1 MKNAS
6 LITTI
11 IALLVGAAGGY
22 FIGNKGSQN
31 DVSGNE
37 IKNENVISGTGPGS
51 SYKPSGSSSS
61 KDNASTDSSVVSV
74 DGNLAAEARRLF
86 DSGDVSGALQ
96 KILNAPG
103 LMGRMEALLGFV
115 KTLDAEG
122 VEAALPF
129 VRGMGRGGDQ
139 FMSMG
144 LLMGRYAEIDPERA
158 LTYVGKQGGME
169 RGFGTSSILRTW
181 AASDPRAAADY
192 LSNNVIGSGGDDWML
207 RRTAGSLASEWAK
220 QDSDA
225 ALAWATGLPDE
236 VKGDAMNNIVE
247 QLTSQDPLEAAKVAM
262 GFEGEQR
269 ERSMRTI
276 ADQWSRNEPEDAV
289 KWAESLTVEGKTQAI
304 EEAVE
309 NWVRK
314 DTDAAVAYMDNMDQG
329 ERDAIMKEVVEQW
342 GRKGSE
348 AQPAAAE
355 WVASQPDGK
364 GKVDATGEIV
374 GQWMRSDAVAA
385 SDWLNGQPEGD
396 AKDRGI
402 SALLRDRSVRED
414 PEAAVAWADSIS
426 NQEMRSEQV
435 ERSARSWLASDRAAA
450 LEYLEQSNS
459 LSAEQKTEL
468 INLSPEELNRGRER
482 EGWRGRGRPF

>member
-37 IKNENVISGTGPGS
+37 IKNGNVISESGPGS
-51 SYKPSGSSSS
+51 SYKPSGSSSN

-103 LMGRMEALLGFV
+103 QMGRMEALLGFV
-115 KTLDAEG
+115 KTLDADG
-122 VEAALPF
+122 VETAMPF

-192 LSNNVIGSGGDDWML
+192 LTNNVLGSGGDDWML

-225 ALAWATGLPDE
+225 ALAWANNLPDE

-269 ERSMRTI
+269 ERSLRTI
-276 ADQWSRNEPEDAV
+276 ADQWSRNSPEDAV
-289 KWAESLTVEGKTQAI
+289 KWAESLTVEGKTQAL

-309 NWVRK
+309 SWVGK
-314 DTDAAVAYMDNMDQG
+314 DTDAAVAYMAKMDQG
-329 ERDAIMKEVVEQW
+329 ERDTIMKEVVEQW
-342 GRKGSE
+342 GRKGAE
-348 AQPAAAE
+348 AQPEAAE
-355 WVASQPDGK
+355 WVASQPEGK

-374 GQWMRSDAVAA
+374 GQWMRSDSEAA
-385 SDWLNGQPEGD
+385 STWLGGQPEGD

-414 PEAAVAWADSIS
+414 PEVAVAWADEIS

-435 ERSARSWLASDRAAA
+435 ERSARSWLANDRAAA

-468 INLSPEELNRGRER
+468 INLSPEELNRGGDRDGR
-482 EGWRGRGRPF
+482 RGRGRPF

>member
-37 IKNENVISGTGPGS
+37 IKNGNVISGTGPGS

-61 KDNASTDSSVVSV
+61 KANSSNDSSVVSV

-103 LMGRMEALLGFV
+103 QMGRMEALLGFV

-192 LSNNVIGSGGDDWML
+192 LTNNVLGSGGDDWML

-289 KWAESLTVEGKTQAI
+289 KWAEALTIEGKTQAI

-329 ERDAIMKEVVEQW
+329 ERDDIMKEVVEQW
-342 GRKGSE
+342 GRKGAES
-348 AQPAAAE
+348 QPAAAD
-355 WVASQPDGK
+355 WVAAQPEGK

-374 GQWMRSDAVAA
+374 GQWMRSDAEAA
-385 SDWLNGQPEGD
+385 STWLGEQPEGD

-414 PEAAVAWADSIS
+414 PELAVAWADSIA

-468 INLSPEELNRGRER
+468 INLSPEELNRGRDR

>member
-37 IKNENVISGTGPGS
+37 IKNGNVISGTGPGS

-103 LMGRMEALLGFV
+103 QMGRMEALLGFV

-192 LSNNVIGSGGDDWML
+192 LTNNVLGSGGDDWML

-289 KWAESLTVEGKTQAI
+289 KWAESLTIEGKTQAI

-329 ERDAIMKEVVEQW
+329 ERDDIMKEVVEQW
-342 GRKGSE
+342 GRKGAES
-348 AQPAAAE
+348 QPAAAD
-355 WVASQPDGK
+355 WVAAQPEGK

-374 GQWMRSDAVAA
+374 GQWMRSDAEAA
-385 SDWLNGQPEGD
+385 STWLGEQPEGD

-414 PEAAVAWADSIS
+414 PEVAVAWADSIS

-468 INLSPEELNRGRER
+468 INLSPEELNRGRDR

>member
-11 IALLVGAAGGY
+11 IALLIGAAGGY
-22 FIGNKGSQN
+22 FIGNKGSKDETSSN
-31 DVSGNE
+31 R
-37 IKNENVISGTGPGS
+37 IKNSNVISGNGPS
-51 SYKPSGSSSS
+51 SANRQSGSSSK
-61 KDNASTDSSVVSV
+61 KDHSGGDSSIPSV
-74 DGNLAAEARRLF
+74 EGDLADEAKRLF
-86 DSGDVSGALQ
+86 DSGDVAGALQ

-103 LMGRMEALLGFV
+103 QMGRMEALLGFV
-115 KTLDAEG
+115 KTLDADG
-122 VEAALPF
+122 VEAAMPF

-144 LLMGRYAEIDPERA
+144 LLMGRYAELDPERA
-158 LTYVGKQGGME
+158 LAYVGKQGGME

-192 LSNNVIGSGGDDWML
+192 LTTNVLGSGGDDWML

-225 ALAWATGLPDE
+225 ALAWATSLPDE

-247 QLTSQDPLEAAKVAM
+247 QLTAQDPLEAAKVAM
-262 GFEGEQR
+262 GFDGEQR
-269 ERSMRTI
+269 ERSLRTI
-276 ADQWSRNEPEDAV
+276 ADQWSRNSPEDAV
-289 KWAESLTVEGKTQAI
+289 KWAESLTVEGKTQAL

-309 NWVRK
+309 SWVGK
-314 DTDAAVAYMDNMDQG
+314 DTDAAVAYMAKMDQG
-329 ERDAIMKEVVEQW
+329 ERDQIMKEVVEQW
-342 GRKGSE
+342 GRKGAE

-355 WVASQPDGK
+355 WVASQPDGD

-374 GQWMRSDAVAA
+374 GQWMRSDAEAA
-385 SDWLNGQPEGD
+385 STWLGEQPEGD

-402 SALLRDRSVRED
+402 EALLRDRSVRED
-414 PEAAVAWADSIS
+414 PEVAVAWADSIS
-426 NQEMRSEQV
+426 NDERRSEQV
-435 ERSARSWLASDRAAA
+435 ERSARSWLASDREAA

-459 LSAEQKTEL
+459 LSAEKKTEL
-468 INLSPEELNRGRER
+468 INLTPEQLNRGRDR
-482 EGWRGRGRPF
+482 DGWRGRGRPF

>member
-37 IKNENVISGTGPGS
+37 IKNGNVISGTGPGS

-103 LMGRMEALLGFV
+103 QMGRMEALLGFV

-192 LSNNVIGSGGDDWML
+192 LTNNVLGSGGDDWML

-289 KWAESLTVEGKTQAI
+289 KWAEALTIEGKTQAI

-329 ERDAIMKEVVEQW
+329 ERDDIMKEVVEQW
-342 GRKGSE
+342 GRKGAES
-348 AQPAAAE
+348 QPAAAD
-355 WVASQPDGK
+355 WVAAQPEGK

-374 GQWMRSDAVAA
+374 GQWMRSDAEAA
-385 SDWLNGQPEGD
+385 STWLGEQPEGD

-414 PEAAVAWADSIS
+414 PELAVAWADSIS

-468 INLSPEELNRGRER
+468 INLSPEELNRGRDR

>member
-103 LMGRMEALLGFV
+103 QMGRMEALLGFV

-192 LSNNVIGSGGDDWML
+192 LSNNVLGSGGDDWML

>member
-61 KDNASTDSSVVSV
+61 KDNSSTDSSVVSV

-103 LMGRMEALLGFV
+103 QMGRMEALLGFV

-192 LSNNVIGSGGDDWML
+192 LTNNVLGSGGDDWML

-289 KWAESLTVEGKTQAI
+289 KWAESLTIEGKTEAI

-329 ERDAIMKEVVEQW
+329 ERDDIMKEVVEQW
-342 GRKGSE
+342 GRKGAES
-348 AQPAAAE
+348 QPAAAD
-355 WVASQPDGK
+355 WVAAQPEGK

-374 GQWMRSDAVAA
+374 GQWMRSDAEAA
-385 SDWLNGQPEGD
+385 STWLGEQPEGD

-414 PEAAVAWADSIS
+414 PELAVAWADSIS

-468 INLSPEELNRGRER
+468 INLSPEELNRGRDR

>member
-61 KDNASTDSSVVSV
+61 KDIASTDSSVESV

-96 KILNAPG
+96 KIINAPG
-103 LMGRMEALLGFV
+103 QLSRMEALLGFV

-122 VEAALPF
+122 VEAALPV

-158 LTYVGKQGGME
+158 LTYMGEQSGRE
-169 RGFGTSSILRTW
+169 RDFGTSSILRTW
-181 AASDPRAAADY
+181 AATNPRAAADY
-192 LSNNVIGSGGDDWML
+192 LTNNVLNSGGDDWML

-276 ADQWSRNEPEDAV
+276 ADQWSRNEPENAV
-289 KWAESLTVEGKTQAI
+289 KWAESLTIEGKTQAM

-329 ERDAIMKEVVEQW
+329 ERDDIMKEVVEQW
-342 GRKGSE
+342 GRKGAE
-348 AQPAAAE
+348 AQPEAAE
-355 WVASQPDGK
+355 WIASQPEGK

-374 GQWMRSDAVAA
+374 GQWMRSDAEAA
-385 SDWLNGQPEGD
+385 STWLSEQPAGE

-402 SALLRDRSVRED
+402 ASLLRDRSVRED

-426 NQEMRSEQV
+426 NLEMRSEQV

>member
-103 LMGRMEALLGFV
+103 QMGRMEALLGFV

-192 LSNNVIGSGGDDWML
+192 LTNNVLGSGGDDWML

-289 KWAESLTVEGKTQAI
+289 KWAESLTIEGKTQAI

-329 ERDAIMKEVVEQW
+329 ERDDIMKEVVEQW
-342 GRKGSE
+342 GRKGAE
-348 AQPAAAE
+348 FQPAAAD
-355 WVASQPDGK
+355 WVAAQPEGK

-374 GQWMRSDAVAA
+374 GQWMRSDAEAA
-385 SDWLNGQPEGD
+385 STWLGELPAGD

-402 SALLRDRSVRED
+402 TALLRDRSVRED
-414 PEAAVAWADSIS
+414 PELAVAWADSID

-468 INLSPEELNRGRER
+468 INLSPEELNRGRDR

>member
-1 MKNAS
+1 
-6 LITTI
+6 
-11 IALLVGAAGGY
+11 
-22 FIGNKGSQN
+22 
-31 DVSGNE
+31 
-37 IKNENVISGTGPGS
+37 
-51 SYKPSGSSSS
+51 
-61 KDNASTDSSVVSV
+61 
-74 DGNLAAEARRLF
+74 
-86 DSGDVSGALQ
+86 
-96 KILNAPG
+96 
-103 LMGRMEALLGFV
+103 
-115 KTLDAEG
+115 
-122 VEAALPF
+122 
-129 VRGMGRGGDQ
+129 
-139 FMSMG
+139 MSMG

-192 LSNNVIGSGGDDWML
+192 LTNNVLGGGGDDWML

-225 ALAWATGLPDE
+225 ALAWANNLPDE

-269 ERSMRTI
+269 ERSLRTI
-276 ADQWSRNEPEDAV
+276 ADQWSRNSPEDAV
-289 KWAESLTVEGKTQAI
+289 KWAESLTVEGKTQAL

-309 NWVRK
+309 SWVGK
-314 DTDAAVAYMDNMDQG
+314 DTDAAVAYMAKMDQG
-329 ERDAIMKEVVEQW
+329 ERDTIMKEVVEQW
-342 GRKGSE
+342 GRKGAE
-348 AQPAAAE
+348 AQPEAAE
-355 WVASQPDGK
+355 WVASQPEGK

-374 GQWMRSDAVAA
+374 GQWMRSDSEAA
-385 SDWLNGQPEGD
+385 STWLGGQPEGD

-414 PEAAVAWADSIS
+414 PEVAVAWADEIS

-435 ERSARSWLASDRAAA
+435 ERSARSWLANDRAAA

-468 INLSPEELNRGRER
+468 INLSPEELNRGGDRDGR
-482 EGWRGRGRPF
+482 RGRGRPF

>member
-37 IKNENVISGTGPGS
+37 IKNGNVISGTGPGS

-103 LMGRMEALLGFV
+103 QMGRMEALLGFV

-192 LSNNVIGSGGDDWML
+192 LTNNVLGSGGDDWML

-289 KWAESLTVEGKTQAI
+289 KWAEALTIEGKTQAI

-329 ERDAIMKEVVEQW
+329 ERDDIMKEVVEQW
-342 GRKGSE
+342 GRKGAES
-348 AQPAAAE
+348 QPAAAD
-355 WVASQPDGK
+355 WVAAQPEGK

-374 GQWMRSDAVAA
+374 GQWMRSDAEAA
-385 SDWLNGQPEGD
+385 STWLGEQPEGD

-414 PEAAVAWADSIS
+414 PELAVAWADSIA

-468 INLSPEELNRGRER
+468 INLSPEELNRGRDR